1 MATDSRFWLP
11 FRIARRELRGGLRG
25 FRVFLACLA
34 LGVAAIAGVGSLS
47 QALLAG
53 LQDNGRALLG
63 GEVELR
69 LIHRE
74 ADDQEIAWLT
84 EESSRLSYTAELRTM
99 ASNPD
104 QPDIRRLVEL
114 KAVDAAYPLFGEAA
128 ATDDAGQSM
137 NVQQGLE
144 RRVEGGGDSW
154 GAIVDDSLLTR
165 LELELGDRI
174 AIGNLT
180 YEIRGTLEREPDRAA
195 RAFTLGPRVM
205 IPAASLDETGLI
217 IPGSLIYHHYR
228 LDLPEGDDIGGFRER
243 VGEQFPAAGW
253 RIRDIAN
260 PAPGMARFIGQ
271 TTMFM
276 TLVGLT
282 ALLVG
287 GVGIANAIRSYLDE
301 KTTTIATLKC
311 LGSPAATIF
320 QVYLIQ
326 VLALAGAGIAIGLVF
341 GAGIPLLA
349 GPVLA
354 ERLNFDLVADPQAM
368 PLVLAAAFGFL
379 TALAFSLW
387 PLGRAQ
393 QTPAARLFRASLQA
407 NRRLPPVWVILA
419 LIASAMALCALA
431 VLGANDP
438 RFAAGFVVGAVGA
451 LVAFW
456 LLARAVIWVARHL
469 PRIRRPSLRLA
480 VANLH
485 RPGSATAEVT
495 VSLGL
500 GLTVL
505 VGIALI
511 EANLQSQVLEDLPE
525 EAPGFYF
532 IDIQPEQTEAF
543 DRLVGEFPQVDR
555 VERVPMLRGRI
566 VEVNGQ
572 SPDELEIP
580 EGIRWIFQGDR
591 GLTWQREPKQD
602 MEVVAGDWWAP
613 DYDGPPLVSL
623 DAEVGQ
629 GLGIGPGDRLTINLL
644 GRNVEVTIANLRV
657 IEWADLTIN
666 FVMIFSP
673 GLLERAPQSHIAT
686 VHLDESQEAALEQSV
701 SRAFPNVSAVR
712 VKEAVASF
720 ADMLSNV
727 AVALSATASLALA
740 AGVLVLAGAIAA
752 GHHRRIY
759 DAVVLKVLG
768 ATRWT
773 VARGFLL
780 EYGLLG
786 LLTAMLAGL
795 VGTVAA
801 YFVVT
806 RVMDNSFRFFPE
818 PLLWTTLAA
827 CGLVLLFGGA
837 GIWRALSAKAAIQLR
852 NQ

>member
-1 MATDSRFWLP
+1 MAVSNQLPLP
-11 FRIARRELRGGLRG
+11 FRIAARELRGGLRG

-47 QALLAG
+47 EALLKG

-74 ADDQEIAWLT
+74 ASEEERTWLR
-84 EESSRLSYTAELRTM
+84 EQSQRLSYTAELRTM
-99 ASNPD
+99 ASNTAQRD
-104 QPDIRRLVEL
+104 VRRLVEL
-114 KAVDAAYPLFGEAA
+114 KAVDGAYPLFGEA
-128 ATDDAGQSM
+128 TID
-137 NVQQGLE
+137 
-144 RRVEGGGDSW
+144 GGDALQGALENRGGNW
-154 GAIVDDSLLTR
+154 GAIVDESLLDR
-165 LELELGDRI
+165 LDLSVGQS
-174 AIGNLT
+174 IGIGALS
-180 YEIRGTLEREPDRAA
+180 YEIRGTLDREPDRAA

-205 IPAASLDETGLI
+205 IPAASLPETGLI

-228 LDLPEGDDIGGFRER
+228 LDLPEGDDIASFRER
-243 VGEQFPAAGW
+243 AGERFPAAGW

-260 PAPGMARFIGQ
+260 PAPGMSRFINQ
-271 TTMFM
+271 TTLFM

-287 GVGIANAIRSYLDE
+287 GVGIANAIRSYLEE

-311 LGSPAATIF
+311 LGSPSATIF

-326 VLALAGAGIAIGLVF
+326 VLALASVGIVAGLVL
-341 GAGIPLLA
+341 GGVLPLLA
-349 GPVLA
+349 GPLLS
-354 ERLNFDLVADPQAM
+354 ERLNFDLVAEPQAL
-368 PLVLAAAFGFL
+368 PLFLAAIFGLL

-393 QTPAARLFRASLQA
+393 LTPAARLFRASLQA
-407 NRRLPPVWVILA
+407 NRRLPPLWVIIA
-419 LIASAMALCALA
+419 LIVTAMALCGLA
-431 VLGANDP
+431 ILGSSDP
-438 RFAAGFVVGAVGA
+438 RFAAGFVGGAVGA
-451 LVAFW
+451 LIAFW
-456 LLARAVIWVARHL
+456 LLARGVMWVARHL

-485 RPGSATAEVT
+485 RPGAATAEVT

-532 IDIQPEQTEAF
+532 IDIQPDQTEQF
-543 DRLVGEFPQVDR
+543 DELVTNFPQVDR

-602 MEVVAGDWWAP
+602 MEITAGDWWP
-613 DYDGPPLVSL
+613 EDYDGAPLVSL

-629 GLGIGPGDRLTINLL
+629 GLGIGPGDKLTINLL
-644 GRNVEVTIANLRV
+644 GRNVEVTIANLRI

-686 VHLDESQEAALEQSV
+686 VHLDESQESALERQV
-701 SRAFPNVSAVR
+701 TEAFPNVSAVR

-720 ADMLSNV
+720 ADMLGNV
-727 AVALSATASLALA
+727 ATALSATASLALA

-759 DAVVLKVLG
+759 DSVVLKVLG

-786 LLTAMLAGL
+786 LVTAMLAGL
-795 VGTVAA
+795 VGTIAA

-806 RVMDNSFRFFPE
+806 EVMESEFRFFPE
-818 PLLWTTLAA
+818 PLIWTTLAA
-827 CGLVLLFGGA
+827 CLLVLLFGGT
-837 GIWRALSAKAAIQLR
+837 GIWRALSAKAAQQLR